1 MIKTDF
7 LKLAAIAILSSGL
20 VVGCASDQADEP
32 APAPET
38 DAAAQTE
45 TQAGPSPEAKNAI
58 YAAKVK
64 QAEASRLGAEWR
76 DTGKLIKEAEK
87 AAAAGDNEKAIQ
99 LARQAEEQ
107 SEDAIA
113 QRRAEEERYAQMH
126 GSVESSANTN
136 AAGMVNPGA
145 SEYRVESGDNLWNIS
160 GMDNIYGNP
169 YQWPLIYK
177 ANTDQIKDAD
187 LIYPGQ
193 VLAIP
198 SASTDEVDAAV
209 QHAKTR
215 GAWSVG
221 VVEESDRDYL
231 AR

>member
-7 LKLAAIAILSSGL
+7 LKFAAVAIFSAGL
-20 VVGCASDQADEP
+20 VVGCASEQAEEP
-32 APAPET
+32 APAPEPE
-38 DAAAQTE
+38 AAAQT
-45 TQAGPSPEAKNAI
+45 GPSPEAKNAI
-58 YAAKVK
+58 YSAKVK
-64 QAEASRLGAEWR
+64 QAEAARLGAEWR
-76 DTGKLIKEAEK
+76 DTGKLIKDAEK
-87 AAAAGDNEKAIQ
+87 AAAAGDNDKAIE
-99 LARQAEEQ
+99 LAKQAEKQ

-113 QRRAEEERYAQMH
+113 QHNAELARYEQMH
-126 GSVESSANTN
+126 GSVEASSNTN
-136 AAGMVNPGA
+136 AGA
-145 SEYRVESGDNLWNIS
+145 MASVSEYRVESGDNLWNIS

-177 ANTDQIKDAD
+177 ANSDQIKDAD

-198 SASTDEVDAAV
+198 SATTDEIDAAV

-221 VVEESDRDYL
+221 TVEESDRAYL

>member
-1 MIKTDF
+1 MMKTEF
-7 LKLAAIAILSSGL
+7 LKLAAVAVLSSGL
-20 VVGCASDQADEP
+20 IVGCASDQAEEP

-38 DAAAQTE
+38 DASAQTE
-45 TQAGPSPEAKNAI
+45 SQAGPSPEAKNAI

-64 QAEASRLGAEWR
+64 QAEANRLGAEWR

-87 AAAAGDNEKAIQ
+87 AAAAGDNDKAIA
-99 LARQAEEQ
+99 LARQAEQ
-107 SEDAIA
+107 QAEDAIV
-113 QRRAEEERYAQMH
+113 QRKAEQERYAQMH
-126 GSVESSANTN
+126 GSVESSSNTN
-136 AAGMVNPGA
+136 AGDMVTPGS

-198 SASTDEVDAAV
+198 SATMDEVDAAV

-221 VVEESDRDYL
+221 AVEESDRDYL